1 MKTFFVILF
10 FIAWCT
16 GVAQTVAIHNPGEVI
31 HVARYSYY
39 LEDPSGKHTIEDV
52 LKSGAAGEFKKLN
65 KPLVNFSVTA
75 SAFWIKCSIRNETA
89 EKLLLELGNTTLYD
103 IRLYEFDSGR
113 LVAQH
118 QAGTRF
124 PFHQR
129 EVNDMRYRFELAAP
143 PGATETLLLRVQNY
157 RGTQFPLVV
166 GTKVA
171 FYNKG
176 NSQYFLRGIYYGFM
190 LLMVLYNLFIYFTL
204 RDSSYIYYVL
214 YVFFMG
220 LWNASIDGYT
230 FKYLWPSVPFL
241 NQYTDVL
248 VVFVSMAIISFATN
262 FLNTRQGAPVLH
274 KLLLGLLL
282 CYTITLLIIVS
293 GSFVTGTILLE
304 FVSLISVLV
313 LFVTAY
319 VTLRRGYKPARFFLI
334 AWSLFLVSVVI
345 YVIKDYNI
353 IPYTSLTVNSLRIG
367 SAAEAMLLSMAL
379 AHRINIY
386 KEEKEQANMERLLSL
401 EENKKLVEQQNIV
414 LERKVEERTQEL
426 KKTNRDLVS
435 VLDNLKATQ
444 NQLVQTE
451 KLASLGQLTAGIA
464 HEIKNPLNF
473 INNFSD
479 VNTDLINEMK
489 KALEGGN
496 ASEALMLAGTIT
508 ENNQKIMHHGQRA
521 DAIVK
526 NMLEHS
532 RTGKAEKQAIDIN
545 ALVEEYLRLSYHG
558 FRAKDKDFNVR
569 LQTDFD
575 ASIGEIAIIQQDI
588 SRVLLNL
595 FNNAFY
601 AVNEKKKQGKAG
613 YEPTVSVSTKK
624 SGNWIAIH
632 VRDNGLGIPQK
643 LLDKLYQPFFTTKP
657 SGQGTCLGLSL
668 SYDIITK
675 GHGGELKVE
684 TKEGEYTEF
693 TVLLPV

>member
-16 GVAQTVAIHNPGEVI
+16 GVAQTVTIHNPGEVI

-282 CYTITLLIIVS
+282 CYTIILLIIVS
-293 GSFVTGTILLE
+293 GSFVMGTIL
-304 FVSLISVLV
+304 
-313 LFVTAY
+313 
-319 VTLRRGYKPARFFLI
+319 
-334 AWSLFLVSVVI
+334 
-345 YVIKDYNI
+345 
-353 IPYTSLTVNSLRIG
+353 
-367 SAAEAMLLSMAL
+367 
-379 AHRINIY
+379 
-386 KEEKEQANMERLLSL
+386 
-401 EENKKLVEQQNIV
+401 
-414 LERKVEERTQEL
+414 
-426 KKTNRDLVS
+426 
-435 VLDNLKATQ
+435 
-444 NQLVQTE
+444 
-451 KLASLGQLTAGIA
+451 
-464 HEIKNPLNF
+464 
-473 INNFSD
+473 
-479 VNTDLINEMK
+479 
-489 KALEGGN
+489 
-496 ASEALMLAGTIT
+496 
-508 ENNQKIMHHGQRA
+508 
-521 DAIVK
+521 
-526 NMLEHS
+526 
-532 RTGKAEKQAIDIN
+532 
-545 ALVEEYLRLSYHG
+545 
-558 FRAKDKDFNVR
+558 
-569 LQTDFD
+569 
-575 ASIGEIAIIQQDI
+575 
-588 SRVLLNL
+588 
-595 FNNAFY
+595 
-601 AVNEKKKQGKAG
+601 
-613 YEPTVSVSTKK
+613 
-624 SGNWIAIH
+624 
-632 VRDNGLGIPQK
+632 
-643 LLDKLYQPFFTTKP
+643 
-657 SGQGTCLGLSL
+657 
-668 SYDIITK
+668 
-675 GHGGELKVE
+675 
-684 TKEGEYTEF
+684 
-693 TVLLPV
+693 